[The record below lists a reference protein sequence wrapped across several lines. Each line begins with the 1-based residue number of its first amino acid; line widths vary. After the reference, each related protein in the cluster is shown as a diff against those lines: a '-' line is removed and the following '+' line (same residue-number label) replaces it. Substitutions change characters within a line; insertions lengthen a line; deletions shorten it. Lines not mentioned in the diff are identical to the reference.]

1 MKIKHLLIG
10 MLAIAGAVACKQDE
24 PVQEPKLDVDKAAV

>member
-10 MLAIAGAVACKQDE
+10 MLAMAAAVACKQDE
-24 PVQEPKLDVDKAAV
+24 PVETPKLDV